1 MSAIV
6 NERYTKG
13 VSFLSNMV
21 YKRVKGWTS
30 GRSPP
35 GGWGWSEQA
44 RFFRGVARI
53 FPEVPTNFQNP
64 SPKLLKA
71 PNIFLVP
78 WLKVGFRFKPKRFL
92 LYMKWWKDVSCKII
106 APFFGSST
114 EKPKSFIID

>member
-6 NERYTKG
+6 NGRYTKG

-21 YKRVKGWTS
+21 YKRVTGWTS

-35 GGWGWSEQA
+35 GGGGGGASRHGLVGAW
-44 RFFRGVARI
+44 RI

-78 WLKVGFRFKPKRFL
+78 
-92 LYMKWWKDVSCKII
+92 
-106 APFFGSST
+106 
-114 EKPKSFIID
+114 

>member
-35 GGWGWSEQA
+35 GEWGWSEQA

-53 FPEVPTNFQNP
+53 SPEVPTNFQNL

-71 PNIFLVP
+71 PNIFLVAK
-78 WLKVGFRFKPKRFL
+78 LKVRFRFKPKRFL
-92 LYMKWWKDVSCKII
+92 LYMK
-106 APFFGSST
+106 
-114 EKPKSFIID
+114 